1 MIKVTLSGIDE
12 QLASLS
18 RLEQDQLP
26 FATALALTR
35 TAEVVRDDLRA
46 EMQVVFDRPTPATL
60 NSLFIEPATKQKL
73 EARVWINDGRMSKWR
88 TQQIRDE
95 KAQSSKWREDR
106 TAIKW
111 LTPEVFGGPRNDKGV
126 EALLRRRG
134 VLTQGQYVMPGEKLP
149 LDQYGNI
156 NRGKLTQILSGARL
170 FEQAGFDAN
179 ATNSKRSQA
188 KGHGR
193 RFFMMYDAN
202 RKPFA
207 IAERTG
213 KGRAGLKIVLA
224 FTKRPSYSKR
234 LDWFEIAERSAEAA
248 LPREFEKALA
258 HAMATRRGR

>member
-1 MIKVTLSGIDE
+1 MFQVTFKGGRE

-46 EMQVVFDRPTPATL
+46 EIQVAFDRPTPATL
-60 NSLFIEPATKQKL
+60 NSMFILSATKQNL
-73 EARVWINDGRMSKWR
+73 EARVWIKDNGSRSASGRVVQGNGKWGKGR
-88 TQQIRDE
+88 
-95 KAQSSKWREDR
+95 A
-106 TAIKW
+106 AIKW

-170 FEQAGFDAN
+170 FEQVGFDAN